1 MPPIPTYRTLEHYRL
16 RILIC
21 VAATLLML
29 IGIVRLWPTPAAE
42 SKGNA
47 VYRVS
52 EQESIKIE
60 EIQPTRQARRA
71 PPPPSPPIPIVVPN
85 DVVLDY
91 QDLDLSDANVLE
103 LDNPGDDG
111 DLSDG
116 TDAPATGGGDTT
128 GPKAV
133 RFVEPEY
140 TREAR
145 RRRVRAEVVVEV
157 IIDDRG
163 RVQETSIEER
173 FILDGDGTSKTPV
186 SEVGYGL
193 EEAAVSAARR
203 WIFRPARENGKPVAS
218 STTLTF
224 TFGV

>member
-1 MPPIPTYRTLEHYRL
+1 MPPIPTYRSPAQYRL

-29 IGIVRLWPTPAAE
+29 IGLVRLWPLPSPE
-42 SKGNA
+42 SKNIA

-52 EQESIKIE
+52 EQETIEVE
-60 EIQPTRQARRA
+60 EIQPTQQAQQA
-71 PPPPSPPIPIVVPN
+71 PRPPSPPIPLVVP
-85 DVVLDY
+85 DDIVLED
-91 QDLDLSDANVLE
+91 QELDLSDANL
-103 LDNPGDDG
+103 LDVEDPGEEDKV
-111 DLSDG
+111 SEG
-116 TDAPATGGGDTT
+116 TEVPATGGGASV

-157 IIDDRG
+157 VIDDRG

-173 FILDGDGTSKTPV
+173 FLLDKDGTTKTPV

-203 WIFRPARENGKPVAS
+203 WIFRPARENGRPVES